1 MTKGKIDVAMIPK
14 KPGRGKWKRKKNG
27 HLNRDDIVSVAKR
40 IGTLDKR
47 IAAVNALSEERLELA
62 DHMTKLLKK

>member
-1 MTKGKIDVAMIPK
+1 MAKGKIDVAMIPPK
-14 KPGRGKWKRKKNG
+14 KKKKWKKKNG

-47 IAAVNALSEERLELA
+47 IANVNALSEERLELA
-62 DHMTKLLKK
+62 NHMQKLLKK